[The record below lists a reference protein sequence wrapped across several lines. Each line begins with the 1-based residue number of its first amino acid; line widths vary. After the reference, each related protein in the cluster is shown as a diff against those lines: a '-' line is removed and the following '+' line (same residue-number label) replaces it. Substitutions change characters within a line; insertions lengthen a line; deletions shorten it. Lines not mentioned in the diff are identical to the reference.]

1 MNEPL
6 YKCFHCRDIGVV
18 VRQRHD
24 LNGTVLGSFGSPCLN
39 CEAGDAER
47 ADWNTNGLRRAAEQN
62 EIVIRRHDAL
72 IESDEP
78 GGAAAEQWRTAAR
91 DRQSR
96 REAKLGPTPLG
107 SRMDI
112 GAARRP
118 SAARTSTQPEDPA

>member
-6 YKCFHCRDIGVV
+6 YKCFHCRDIGIVI
-18 VRQRHD
+18 RQRHNLD
-24 LNGTVLGSFGSPCLN
+24 GVVLGSFGSPCLN
-39 CEAGDAER
+39 CAAGDAER
-47 ADWNTNGLRRAAEQN
+47 TDWKTNGLRRAAEQN
-62 EIVIRRHDAL
+62 EILIRRLDRL

-96 REAKLGPTPLG
+96 REEKLGPAPLG
-107 SRMDI
+107 ANMDL

-118 SAARTSTQPEDPA
+118 SKARTSTLPADPA